1 MALNFLLVA
10 GLLLL
15 LATVLVSH
23 LRTARALARI
33 SSETGNLSD
42 AARDLAASQAR
53 VADERQSALAGM
65 LAELH
70 NAIATAEAR
79 QQQRNLEQLS
89 AALAGVIA
97 DFNQRIMVEFDAQ
110 LKTLSSMSRS
120 SQELY
125 RMLRNEQMEAMHH
138 NRRIATQMDQ
148 STEEF
153 SKLLA
158 DAATLAA
165 LAVNVRESLSLL
177 GPRQEA
183 IDGGMQQQAHSVQAM
198 ADAISDLRAGFD
210 EACEQLIAQS
220 RRAFDAM
227 GQRTA
232 QSNTALNKELNEVLA
247 KGLAGLS
254 KQVSALPMT
263 QQIRPP
269 ARMAR

>member
-1 MALNFLLVA
+1 MDLNFLLGA
-10 GLLLL
+10 GLLLVMV
-15 LATVLVSH
+15 TVLVSH

-33 SSETGNLSD
+33 CGETGKLSD
-42 AARDLAASQAR
+42 AARDIATSQAR
-53 VADERQSALAGM
+53 AADDRQATLTNM

-70 NAIATAEAR
+70 NAIEAAEAR
-79 QQQRNLEQLS
+79 QRQRNLEQLS

-110 LKTLSSMSRS
+110 LKTLSSMSQS

-125 RMLRNEQMEAMHH
+125 RILRNEQMEAMHH
-138 NRRIATQMDQ
+138 NRRIAAQMDQ

-158 DAATLAA
+158 DAAKLAA
-165 LAVNVRESLSLL
+165 LASNVRESLSLL

-183 IDGGMQQQAHSVQAM
+183 IDGGMQQQAQSVQAM

-210 EACEQLIAQS
+210 EACEQLILQS

-232 QSNTALNKELNEVLA
+232 QSNTALNRELGEVLA

-269 ARMAR
+269 ARMVR